1 MAKIHAEWKQQQIK
15 ESLTRPQPRYALT
28 TTSTSANLAVGESLG
43 GTHID
48 HVTEETTRNTAPSI
62 SDIFGHAILAVPG
75 LTMHATG
82 SSSHN
87 HSPALL
93 SVPENRIRSG
103 DGSLVSPAI
112 VEEEDPTQSEAETEI
127 KLLQR
132 RASASSPTDLG
143 NNNLL
148 RSKYLYVIL
157 VKIGDQAYS
166 RSIVL

>member
-1 MAKIHAEWKQQQIK
+1 MYLFNCVYIYLYLYPALVAKIHAEWKQQQIK

-28 TTSTSANLAVGESLG
+28 TTANLAVGESLG

-75 LTMHATG
+75 VAMHATG
-82 SSSHN
+82 SSSPLHT
-87 HSPALL
+87 HHQPALL

-112 VEEEDPTQSEAETEI
+112 VEEEDPAQIESETEI

-143 NNNLL
+143 NANLL
-148 RSKYLYVIL
+148 
-157 VKIGDQAYS
+157 VKLG
-166 RSIVL
+166 